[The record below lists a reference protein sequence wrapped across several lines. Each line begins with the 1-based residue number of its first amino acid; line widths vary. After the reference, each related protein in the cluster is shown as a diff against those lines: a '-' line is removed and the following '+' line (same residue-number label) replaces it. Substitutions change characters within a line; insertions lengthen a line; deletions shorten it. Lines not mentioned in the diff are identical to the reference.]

1 MTDMSNNDSD
11 SEHDNSGNQSGNG
24 NSGNQSGNGNNG
36 NHGVNDNSGNH
47 GVNDNSGNHG
57 VNDNSHNQVVRD
69 SSGNVILDPSCNIV
83 LPTIIP
89 ITDVS
94 SNIVIDG
101 IGFEIVQETGKS
113 ETGVKIARTTFDT
126 DEPEIY
132 DPQISQHLEQ
142 TVDTY
147 NDLVEPES
155 ETSLLLASIRTYAG
169 ELKCSDF
176 HGKGSIDDY
185 TSLFEA
191 AARIA
196 TESKQMELDVDVSGF
211 NEFAAAADE
220 LSNLFNGFIVKLQN
234 VSIIT
239 DLNFLRSIKTAL
251 SKIVNLSNIFGR
263 FKETVFATSAVQ
275 LPKSAHETK
284 IVIAGVMDEIN
295 CAMQYVNHFV
305 SPEDSPTLVD
315 ANLSAAEKNIIAK
328 SVETIDN
335 WNNLCEFGVSIAM
348 SNDVD
353 IQYIQQAS
361 NQLKNTTIS
370 LKSVSTKL
378 KTKLAQYNIVCH

>member
-1 MTDMSNNDSD
+1 MSNND
-11 SEHDNSGNQSGNG
+11 EHDEQDS
-24 NSGNQSGNGNNG
+24 SGNQSGNGNNG
-36 NHGVNDNSGNH
+36 NHGVNDNSHNQ
-47 GVNDNSGNHG
+47 V
-57 VNDNSHNQVVRD
+57 VNDNSHNQVVHD
-69 SSGNVILDPSCNIV
+69 SSGNIILDPSCNIV
-83 LPTIIP
+83 LPPIVP

-94 SNIVIDG
+94 SNLVIDG

-113 ETGVKIARTTFDT
+113 EAGVNIARTTFDT

-132 DPQISQHLEQ
+132 DPQIRENLEQ

-155 ETSLLLASIRTYAG
+155 ETSVLLESIRTYAG

-176 HGKGSIDDY
+176 HGKGSIEDY

-251 SKIVNLSNIFGR
+251 SKIVNLSNIFGK
-263 FKETVFATSAVQ
+263 FKKTVFATSAVQ

-284 IVIAGVMDEIN
+284 LILAGVMGEVN
-295 CAMQYVNHFV
+295 CAMQYINHFV
-305 SPEDSPTLVD
+305 SPDESPTLVD
-315 ANLSAAEKNIIAK
+315 ADLSTAEKNIIAK

-370 LKSVSTKL
+370 LKSVSSKL

>member
-1 MTDMSNNDSD
+1 MTDMSNNDTD
-11 SEHDNSGNQSGNG
+11 SEPDCSGNQSGI
-24 NSGNQSGNGNNG
+24 
-36 NHGVNDNSGNH
+36 
-47 GVNDNSGNHG
+47 DNSGNHG
-57 VNDNSHNQVVRD
+57 VNDNSHNQVVNDNSHNQVVNDNSHNQVVQD

-83 LPTIIP
+83 LPTIVP

-94 SNIVIDG
+94 SNLVIDG
-101 IGFEIVQETGKS
+101 IGFEIVHETGKS
-113 ETGVKIARTTFDT
+113 ATGVEIARTTFDT

-132 DPQISQHLEQ
+132 DPQITQNLEQ
-142 TVDTY
+142 TIDTY

-155 ETSLLLASIRTYAG
+155 ETSLLLESIRTYAG

-284 IVIAGVMDEIN
+284 IVIAGVMDEVN
-295 CAMQYVNHFV
+295 CAMQYINHFV

-315 ANLSAAEKNIIAK
+315 ADLSAAEKNIIAK

-335 WNNLCEFGVSIAM
+335 WNTLCEFGVSIAM

-353 IQYIQQAS
+353 IKYIQQAS
-361 NQLKNTTIS
+361 NQLKNTTVS

>member
-11 SEHDNSGNQSGNG
+11 SEQDNSGNQSGNG
-24 NSGNQSGNGNNG
+24 NSGNGNNGNGNNG
-36 NHGVNDNSGNH
+36 NGNNGNGNSQ
-47 GVNDNSGNHG
+47 
-57 VNDNSHNQVVRD
+57 NQVVPD

-83 LPTIIP
+83 LPTIVP
-89 ITDVS
+89 IADVS
-94 SNIVIDG
+94 SSLVIDG
-101 IGFEIVQETGKS
+101 IGFEIVHETGKS
-113 ETGVKIARTTFDT
+113 ETGVNIARTTFDT

-132 DPQISQHLEQ
+132 DPQITQNLEQ

-155 ETSLLLASIRTYAG
+155 ETSVLLESIRTYAG

-220 LSNLFNGFIVKLQN
+220 LSDLFNGFIVKLQN

-251 SKIVNLSNIFGR
+251 SKIVNLSNIFGK
-263 FKETVFATSAVQ
+263 FKKTVFATSAVQ

-284 IVIAGVMDEIN
+284 LILAGVMGEVN
-295 CAMQYVNHFV
+295 CAMQYINHFV
-305 SPEDSPTLVD
+305 SPEESPSLVD
-315 ANLSAAEKNIIAK
+315 ADLSAAEKNIIAK

-361 NQLKNTTIS
+361 TNLKNTTVT
-370 LKSVSTKL
+370 LKSVSNKL

>member
-11 SEHDNSGNQSGNG
+11 SEQDNSGNQYGLDN
-24 NSGNQSGNGNNG
+24 SGNGNNG
-36 NHGVNDNSGNH
+36 NQYGLDNSGN
-47 GVNDNSGNHG
+47 
-57 VNDNSHNQVVRD
+57 QVVPD

-83 LPTIIP
+83 LPPIVP

-94 SNIVIDG
+94 SNLVIDG
-101 IGFEIVQETGKS
+101 IGFEIVHEAGKS
-113 ETGVKIARTTFDT
+113 EAGVNIARTTFDT

-132 DPQISQHLEQ
+132 DPQIRENLEQ

-155 ETSLLLASIRTYAG
+155 ETSVLLESIRTYAG

-176 HGKGSIDDY
+176 HGKGSIEDY

-251 SKIVNLSNIFGR
+251 SKIVNLSNIFGK
-263 FKETVFATSAVQ
+263 FKKTVFATSAVQ

-284 IVIAGVMDEIN
+284 LILAGVMGEVN
-295 CAMQYVNHFV
+295 CAMQYINHFV
-305 SPEDSPTLVD
+305 SPEESPTLVD
-315 ANLSAAEKNIIAK
+315 ADLSAAEKNIIAK

-361 NQLKNTTIS
+361 TNLKNTTVT
-370 LKSVSTKL
+370 LKSVSSKL

>member
-1 MTDMSNNDSD
+1 MTTMSNNDSD
-11 SEHDNSGNQSGNG
+11 SEH
-24 NSGNQSGNGNNG
+24 
-36 NHGVNDNSGNH
+36 
-47 GVNDNSGNHG
+47 DNSGNHG
-57 VNDNSHNQVVRD
+57 VNDNSHNQVVNDNSGNHASHNQAVPD
-69 SSGNVILDPSCNIV
+69 SSGNVIADPSCNIV
-83 LPTIIP
+83 LPTIVP

-94 SNIVIDG
+94 SNLVIDG

-211 NEFAAAADE
+211 NEFADAADE
-220 LSNLFNGFIVKLQN
+220 LSKLFNGFIVKLQN

-305 SPEDSPTLVD
+305 SPDESPTLVNAD
-315 ANLSAAEKNIIAK
+315 LSTAEKNIIAK

-378 KTKLAQYNIVCH
+378 KTKLAKYNIVCQ

>member
-11 SEHDNSGNQSGNG
+11 NEQDSSGNQSGNG
-24 NSGNQSGNGNNG
+24 NSHNQ
-36 NHGVNDNSGNH
+36 V
-47 GVNDNSGNHG
+47 
-57 VNDNSHNQVVRD
+57 VNDNSHNQVIPD

-83 LPTIIP
+83 LPTIVP

-94 SNIVIDG
+94 SNLVIDG
-101 IGFEIVQETGKS
+101 IGFEIVHETGKS
-113 ETGVKIARTTFDT
+113 AAGVNIARTTFDT

-132 DPQISQHLEQ
+132 DPQIRENLEQ

-155 ETSLLLASIRTYAG
+155 ETNLLLESIRTYAG
-169 ELKCSDF
+169 ELNCSDF

-251 SKIVNLSNIFGR
+251 SKIVNLSNIFGK

-284 IVIAGVMDEIN
+284 LIIAGVMGEVN
-295 CAMQYVNHFV
+295 CAMQYINHFV
-305 SPEDSPTLVD
+305 SPEESPTLVD

-361 NQLKNTTIS
+361 TNLKNTTIS
-370 LKSVSTKL
+370 LKSVSNKL

>member
-1 MTDMSNNDSD
+1 MTTMSNNDSD
-11 SEHDNSGNQSGNG
+11 SERDNSGNQSGNG
-24 NSGNQSGNGNNG
+24 
-36 NHGVNDNSGNH
+36 NSGNH

-57 VNDNSHNQVVRD
+57 VNDNSHNQVVPD

-83 LPTIIP
+83 LPTIVP

-94 SNIVIDG
+94 SNLVIDG

-113 ETGVKIARTTFDT
+113 ATGVKIARTTFDT

-142 TVDTY
+142 TIDTY

-284 IVIAGVMDEIN
+284 IIIAGVMDEVN

-305 SPEDSPTLVD
+305 SPDESPNLVN
-315 ANLSAAEKNIIAK
+315 ANLSTAEKNIIAK

-370 LKSVSTKL
+370 LKTVSNKL

>member
-11 SEHDNSGNQSGNG
+11 SEQ
-24 NSGNQSGNGNNG
+24 
-36 NHGVNDNSGNH
+36 
-47 GVNDNSGNHG
+47 DNSGNHG
-57 VNDNSHNQVVRD
+57 VNDNSHNQVVNDNSHNQVVNDNSHNQAVPD

-83 LPTIIP
+83 LPPIVP

-94 SNIVIDG
+94 SNLVIDG

-132 DPQISQHLEQ
+132 DPQIRENLEQ

-155 ETSLLLASIRTYAG
+155 ETSVLLESIRTYAG

-176 HGKGSIDDY
+176 HGKGSIEDY

-251 SKIVNLSNIFGR
+251 SNIVNLSNIFGK
-263 FKETVFATSAVQ
+263 FKKTVFATSAVQ

-284 IVIAGVMDEIN
+284 LILAGVMGEVN
-295 CAMQYVNHFV
+295 CAMQYINHFV
-305 SPEDSPTLVD
+305 SPDESPTLVD
-315 ANLSAAEKNIIAK
+315 ADLSAAEKNIIAK

-361 NQLKNTTIS
+361 TNLKNTTIS
-370 LKSVSTKL
+370 LKTVSNKL

>member
-1 MTDMSNNDSD
+1 MTDMSNSD
-11 SEHDNSGNQSGNG
+11 EHDEHDS
-24 NSGNQSGNGNNG
+24 SGNQSGNGNNG
-36 NHGVNDNSGNH
+36 NQSGT
-47 GVNDNSGNHG
+47 DNSGNHG
-57 VNDNSHNQVVRD
+57 VNDNSHNQVVYD

-83 LPTIIP
+83 LPPIVP

-94 SNIVIDG
+94 SNLVIDG

-113 ETGVKIARTTFDT
+113 ATGVKIARTTFDT

-132 DPQISQHLEQ
+132 DPQIRENLEQ
-142 TVDTY
+142 NIDTY

-191 AARIA
+191 AARIV

-251 SKIVNLSNIFGR
+251 SKIVNLSNIFGK

-284 IVIAGVMDEIN
+284 LIIAGVMGEVN
-295 CAMQYVNHFV
+295 CAMQYINHFV
-305 SPEDSPTLVD
+305 SPEDSPALVD

-361 NQLKNTTIS
+361 TNLKNTTIS
-370 LKSVSTKL
+370 LKSVSNKL

>member
-1 MTDMSNNDSD
+1 MTDMSNNDTD
-11 SEHDNSGNQSGNG
+11 SEPDCSGNQSGIDNSGNQSGNG
-24 NSGNQSGNGNNG
+24 SNGNQSGNGNNG
-36 NHGVNDNSGNH
+36 NHGVNDNS
-47 GVNDNSGNHG
+47 
-57 VNDNSHNQVVRD
+57 HNQVVQD

-83 LPTIIP
+83 LPPIVP

-94 SNIVIDG
+94 SNLVIDG
-101 IGFEIVQETGKS
+101 IGFEIVHETGKS
-113 ETGVKIARTTFDT
+113 DTGVNIARTTFDT

-132 DPQISQHLEQ
+132 DPQITQNLEQ
-142 TVDTY
+142 TIDTY

-284 IVIAGVMDEIN
+284 IVIAGVMDEVN
-295 CAMQYVNHFV
+295 CAMQYINHFV

-315 ANLSAAEKNIIAK
+315 ADLSVAEKNIIAK

-353 IQYIQQAS
+353 IKYIQQAS

>member
-1 MTDMSNNDSD
+1 MTDMSNNEYD
-11 SEHDNSGNQSGNG
+11 SEPDCSGNGTTGNQSGNG

-36 NHGVNDNSGNH
+36 NQYGLDNSGN
-47 GVNDNSGNHG
+47 G
-57 VNDNSHNQVVRD
+57 NSHNQVVPD

-83 LPTIIP
+83 LPPIVP

-94 SNIVIDG
+94 SNLVIDG

-132 DPQISQHLEQ
+132 DPQIRENLEQ

-155 ETSLLLASIRTYAG
+155 ETSVLLESIRTYAG

-176 HGKGSIDDY
+176 HGKGSIEDY

-251 SKIVNLSNIFGR
+251 SKIVNLSNIFGK
-263 FKETVFATSAVQ
+263 FKKTVFATSAVQ

-284 IVIAGVMDEIN
+284 LILAGVMGEVN
-295 CAMQYVNHFV
+295 CAMQYINHFV
-305 SPEDSPTLVD
+305 SPDESPTLVD

-361 NQLKNTTIS
+361 TNLKNTTIS
-370 LKSVSTKL
+370 LKSVSNKL